1 MTTNQKKKLVVLGGG
16 VGSMMAAWRLTCQPN
31 WKDIYESVTV
41 YQMGWRL
48 GGKCA
53 SGRREPYERIEEHGL
68 HIWLGFYD
76 NSFDVMQNAYPMLGR
91 PPGSP
96 LATWSDAF
104 KKHSYVVFAQSFNG
118 KWYPWSFDFPEN
130 SLVPGKGATT
140 PTVWEYILSL
150 IDFLIKHF
158 RNTGLRLHVER
169 ETESEE
175 HQSAISRLAH
185 FVESRLQ
192 SFEFG
197 AETLAEN
204 ILLIVESYVSDF
216 AEGVRDAAEADHQTI
231 LWLLQELLGAIRRQ
245 HLGELSINLDVYRFV
260 VVMDLAITMV
270 VGLLCDR
277 VLFHP
282 HKLDALDGEDFR
294 EWLARHGALK
304 ETLSCDLLRGFYDL
318 VFGYHDGKTDSPSF
332 AAGTSI
338 RCLFR
343 ILFSYKG
350 AIFWK
355 MQAGMGDTVFTPLF
369 VALKKRGVSFKFF
382 HQVQNLALSGDKTS
396 IERISIG
403 KQATLKVGDEYDPF
417 VKVKDLDCWPA
428 VPNYNQLVEG
438 EELKKLNVD
447 LESFYTTW
455 KGVEE
460 ITLQREKDFDDIV
473 FGISLGS
480 VPYLCK
486 ELLAADAKWQT
497 MVDKVETTRTM
508 AFQAWINKDLNE
520 LGWNDKSAIMDA
532 YVEPMDTWADMSQ
545 LIAREAYPESANIK
559 NISYFC
565 GPMEGGIPPQSEID
579 TPGNALKIVANISRS
594 WLEDH
599 SKTWWLRFN
608 QECVVDIFHR
618 ANIDP
623 SERYVLSTK
632 GSTPYRL
639 MGYQSG
645 FSNLYVAGDWTLNG
659 LNAGCVE
666 AATISGKIVGNVLSG
681 NSPLKDVWGYG
692 DFDGD
697 IKGTVLG

>member
-1 MTTNQKKKLVVLGGG
+1 V
-16 VGSMMAAWRLTCQPN
+16 
-31 WKDIYESVTV
+31 I
-41 YQMGWRL
+41 
-48 GGKCA
+48 
-53 SGRREPYERIEEHGL
+53 
-68 HIWLGFYD
+68 
-76 NSFDVMQNAYPMLGR
+76 
-91 PPGSP
+91 SP
-96 LATWSDAF
+96 
-104 KKHSYVVFAQSFNG
+104 K
-118 KWYPWSFDFPEN
+118 
-130 SLVPGKGATT
+130 
-140 PTVWEYILSL
+140 
-150 IDFLIKHF
+150 
-158 RNTGLRLHVER
+158 
-169 ETESEE
+169 
-175 HQSAISRLAH
+175 
-185 FVESRLQ
+185 
-192 SFEFG
+192 
-197 AETLAEN
+197 
-204 ILLIVESYVSDF
+204 
-216 AEGVRDAAEADHQTI
+216 GVRDAAEADHQTI

-304 ETLSCDLLRGFYDL
+304 ETLSC
-318 VFGYHDGKTDSPSF
+318 
-332 AAGTSI
+332 
-338 RCLFR
+338 
-343 ILFSYKG
+343 
-350 AIFWK
+350 
-355 MQAGMGDTVFTPLF
+355 
-369 VALKKRGVSFKFF
+369 
-382 HQVQNLALSGDKTS
+382 
-396 IERISIG
+396 
-403 KQATLKVGDEYDPF
+403 DPF

-565 GPMEGGIPPQSEID
+565 GPMEGGIPPQSEIER
-579 TPGNALKIVANISRS
+579 TLCAVHERKHAIPSHGLPKWV
-594 WLEDH
+594 LE
-599 SKTWWLRFN
+599 SLR
-608 QECVVDIFHR
+608 C
-618 ANIDP
+618 
-623 SERYVLSTK
+623 
-632 GSTPYRL
+632 G
-639 MGYQSG
+639 
-645 FSNLYVAGDWTLNG
+645 G
-659 LNAGCVE
+659 LDA
-666 AATISGKIVGNVLSG
+666 
-681 NSPLKDVWGYG
+681 
-692 DFDGD
+692 
-697 IKGTVLG
+697 